1 MDLST
6 LLIIISCLLNIA
18 ILTFCLI
25 IWRKK
30 NTSYEGGDN
39 EMIFRLLTNH
49 GENLQ
54 HQNTVIASKFGDVQ
68 LGLAQLFN
76 EQFETVKE
84 KQTYQLKQLLELNK
98 QELDLTRNQIQTQL
112 SQSLGILN
120 ETNKNNFD
128 LLNKT
133 NAERLDTIQLSVE
146 KKLDEN
152 LRKNLESFGI
162 VQEKLVEMRGSAE
175 KMIKSTESIDKLNT
189 IFSRSSAG
197 GYGDFSEKYLE
208 SFFTDNLSDKN
219 WEKQYT
225 IPGTVE
231 RIDYVLMFG
240 DHKIGID
247 SKFPLDVF
255 RNWLEKTGAEK
266 LIASRDLNSAIK
278 KMAEDISSK
287 YEKTK
292 HFDYVMMYVPTDSL
306 YSYIVSNETLVSYLH
321 KRKITPTSPN
331 TILPLVILVQDY
343 NFKLFMNSNAE
354 YILNGLKQVSKN
366 VQSFQEEFRK
376 LGDKLK
382 QAQGN
387 YDIAQRSLDTVTTKV
402 SSLEVNEKKELEAL
416 PLE

>member
-1 MDLST
+1 MLVQLLSSQSES
-6 LLIIISCLLNIA
+6 I
-18 ILTFCLI
+18 
-25 IWRKK
+25 
-30 NTSYEGGDN
+30 
-39 EMIFRLLTNH
+39 
-49 GENLQ
+49 Q
-54 HQNTVIASKFGDVQ
+54 HQNTIIASKFGDVQ
-68 LGLAQLFN
+68 LGLARLFN
-76 EQFETVKE
+76 EQFDTVKE
-84 KQTYQLKQLLELNK
+84 KQSLQLKQLLEQSK
-98 QELDLTRNQIQTQL
+98 QELETTRNQIQTQL
-112 SQSLGILN
+112 SQSLTILN
-120 ETNKNNFD
+120 DTNKHNFD

-152 LRKNLESFGI
+152 LRKNLESFGV

-175 KMIKSTESIDKLNT
+175 KMVKSTESIDKLNT

-219 WEKQYT
+219 WVKQYT

-231 RIDYVLMFG
+231 RIDYVLTFG

-247 SKFPLDVF
+247 SKFPLEVF
-255 RNWLEKTGAEK
+255 RNWLEKNGSEK
-266 LIASRDLNSAIK
+266 LLASRDLNNAIK
-278 KMAEDISSK
+278 KMAEDISTK

-343 NFKLFMNSNAE
+343 NFKLF
-354 YILNGLKQVSKN
+354 I
-366 VQSFQEEFRK
+366 F
-376 LGDKLK
+376 
-382 QAQGN
+382 
-387 YDIAQRSLDTVTTKV
+387 
-402 SSLEVNEKKELEAL
+402 
-416 PLE
+416 